1 MLSVLNII
9 YSIIAPIF
17 IIVGLAVWL
26 GYRFSPDPRVLSR
39 VIFYLFSPFLVVNS
53 IAKSDLHAD
62 EIGLIAL
69 MIVLFYALMAGISW
83 FLARLFHFD
92 RRLESAFMLSVVV
105 INAGNYGL
113 PLSEFA
119 FGQAGLQR
127 AVVFFVITAILANTL
142 GVFLASRGTASV
154 GRSLLNMLTVPLPY
168 ATALGLTI
176 NLGYITLPLPLE
188 RAITL
193 LSQAAV
199 PCMLVVLGLQL
210 ARVSVKGRWK
220 PIFLATTARL
230 VIAPLIAFPLVVCL
244 GITGVTGQVVLVQA
258 SLPTAVISS
267 ILAAEFGAD
276 ADFTAAVVFV
286 STLTSIVTLTI
297 LLWLVM

>member
-83 FLARLFHFD
+83 LLARLFHFD

-210 ARVSVKGRWK
+210 ARVSVNGRWK
-220 PIFLATTARL
+220 PIFLATAARL

-286 STLTSIVTLTI
+286 STLASIVTLTI